1 MWFGASLLWFYA
13 SVGGLSCSC
22 LSLSSFTQVCEQFQ
36 VSMFTVLHKYG
47 TELYIGTELFNIGTE
62 LFNIISGSYLHL
74 IYLI

>member
-1 MWFGASLLWFYA
+1 MWFGAYLLWFHA

-22 LSLSSFTQVCEQFQ
+22 LSLSRFTQVCEQFQ
-36 VSMFTVLHKYG
+36 VSMFTVLHKY
-47 TELYIGTELFNIGTE
+47 GTELFNIGTE